1 MNSFYLSRTD
11 KQCASSSHNRQ
22 TLHVTSFNVEGVVP
36 NLPYLHG
43 LSKTGSILCLQET
56 WLWHFEKDNLK
67 LFLPNYDYHAL
78 CADSDNFISN
88 FHAPRGRAGVAILW
102 PMEFTKYIKRLP
114 VGNTRIIAIE
124 ISTNEGN
131 ICLINCYMPLM
142 DSGSTAQYIE
152 HLDVLQ
158 SIIDKYIVS
167 HRLVVCGDFNGTVVS
182 SRSNQHDRYLNFV
195 PYDVS
200 VRVSQNSLTDSF
212 GRIF

>member
-1 MNSFYLSRTD
+1 M
-11 KQCASSSHNRQ
+11 
-22 TLHVTSFNVEGVVP
+22 
-36 NLPYLHG
+36 
-43 LSKTGSILCLQET
+43 
-56 WLWHFEKDNLK
+56 
-67 LFLPNYDYHAL
+67 

-102 PMEFTKYIKRLP
+102 PMELTKYIKRLP

-131 ICLINCYMPLM
+131 VCLINCYMPSM

-167 HRLVVCGDFNGTVVS
+167 HRLVVCGDFNGTLMS
-182 SRSNQHDRYLNFV
+182 SRSNQHDRLLRTFCEK
-195 PYDVS
+195 
-200 VRVSQNSLTDSF
+200 NSLTDSLGGSTKCTFFHHSGNSSSQIDYILTKSGCTF
-212 GRIF
+212 GNLVSIFDMQDINTVQPVLSKRPRETLKSLA